1 MEENKVDMLEK
12 ETAEEEALIEMS
24 MPDFWKK
31 VKQTPVREYPKMM
44 SILMGAR
51 AMMLNASQ
59 QAEHEIAGMMDT
71 TWIKADNK
79 DFTANVSMLL
89 SVMNKVTIIDTKIS
103 VIKWFDY
110 YKTPDVFKNKQ

>member
-1 MEENKVDMLEK
+1 MEENKVDLLEK

-31 VKQTPVREYPKMM
+31 IKQSPVREYPKYL

-59 QAEHEIAGMMDT
+59 QAEGEIAGMMET
-71 TWIKADNK
+71 TWIRADNK
-79 DFTANVSMLL
+79 DFVANISMLM
-89 SVMNKVTIIDTKIS
+89 SVMNKVTIIDSKIS

-110 YKTPDVFKNKQ
+110 EKTPAVFKNKQ